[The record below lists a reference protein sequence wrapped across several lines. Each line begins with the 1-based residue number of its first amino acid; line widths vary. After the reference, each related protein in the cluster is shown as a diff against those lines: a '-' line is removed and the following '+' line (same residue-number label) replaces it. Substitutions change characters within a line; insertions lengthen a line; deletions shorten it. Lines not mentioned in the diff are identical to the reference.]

1 MIYIPLWGL
10 LLLCVLDLSLSVSD
24 PAVPI
29 FRSAITYWGV
39 AIALATSHFTK
50 VQTSSCVRGGPP
62 FRLAYF
68 PAFYLR
74 VASSGSDILFS
85 ARWQCFSFMG
95 KLPAVRAAVIVSPSL
110 LLRARRRFPTFSI
123 LLSSFVR
130 FLASRRKLESFFK
143 SRAPGTHTHNVIM
156 AWMGS

>member
-10 LLLCVLDLSLSVSD
+10 LLLCVLDLPLSVSD

-50 VQTSSCVRGGPP
+50 IQTSSCVRSGPP

-85 ARWQCFSFMG
+85 ARRQCFSFMG
-95 KLPAVRAAVIVSPSL
+95 KLPAARAAVIVSPSL
-110 LLRARRRFPTFSI
+110 LLRARRRFPTFH
-123 LLSSFVR
+123 LSFV
-130 FLASRRKLESFFK
+130 
-143 SRAPGTHTHNVIM
+143 
-156 AWMGS
+156 